1 MQYLLDTNV
10 VIDILHNVES
20 VSRNY
25 QIQTI
30 KGDEIVICPIV
41 YYEIV
46 RGFKIAGATKK
57 FQAFLKLYEN
67 WAILPFDMKATEKSV
82 EIYAQLH
89 NGQTIEDNDIYIVA
103 AAMVNDCVLVTA
115 NTRHFSRVEN
125 LNFVNWRNP

>member
-30 KGDEIVICPIV
+30 KGNEIVICPIV
-41 YYEIV
+41 YYKVV

-57 FQAFLKLYEN
+57 FQAFLKLY
-67 WAILPFDMKATEKSV
+67 
-82 EIYAQLH
+82 
-89 NGQTIEDNDIYIVA
+89 
-103 AAMVNDCVLVTA
+103 
-115 NTRHFSRVEN
+115 
-125 LNFVNWRNP
+125 